1 MAPRAAAQ
9 NIAVAVRRSVSAME
23 RAIRDEPEQGIEAFA
38 VVRLATVDSSCSAA
52 LSLFVL
58 ALAGLAAH
66 EKAPRFFGL
75 AITESLA

>member
-1 MAPRAAAQ
+1 MAPRASAQ
-9 NIAVAVRRSVSAME
+9 NIAAQCADLCRPWSGRSGMN
-23 RAIRDEPEQGIEAFA
+23 PEQGNEAFA